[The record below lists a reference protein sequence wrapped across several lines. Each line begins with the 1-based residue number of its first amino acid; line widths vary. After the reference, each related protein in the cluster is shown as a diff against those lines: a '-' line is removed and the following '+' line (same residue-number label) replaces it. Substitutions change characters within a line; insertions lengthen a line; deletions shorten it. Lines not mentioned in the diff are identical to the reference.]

1 VRETLK
7 THQAVMIVLPTDEK
21 TELRIRRSS
30 TPEPAHRELYEKLA
44 VPAKIFRPRKTWAP
58 I

>member
-1 VRETLK
+1 MPPAE
-7 THQAVMIVLPTDEK
+7 EK

-30 TPEPAHRELYEKLA
+30 ILEPAHRELYEKLA
-44 VPAKIFRPRKTWAP
+44 APAEIFRPRKTWAP